1 MTAMN
6 KAFTK
11 SYSKTLDNLSAP
23 LPTLWSKYQYDE
35 VGTDYG
41 AEGDEVFDTVF
52 HQGSLSRHVVRVIAN
67 AQEMLVLCS
76 FLLADEDV
84 EQALLQAEKRGVRIY
99 CLIAAEARLDR
110 EDPEGEFDEKVLAQH
125 KAMLKKLAGKV
136 MFRTSSS
143 FHAKVVLADPFTSA
157 ASGVLLTANLTT
169 DAMRRNEELL
179 LKLKTN
185 EVKQLAEYLKWAIW
199 EVAEH
204 ESIKSGN
211 FDAVKPA
218 DKVEHPGEMFP
229 VISTTS
235 QRQQISEQA
244 LTMING
250 ARSDILVSCFGWDL
264 DHKVVQALITKAK
277 AGVSV
282 TVFSRIR
289 PAAMPALEAL
299 TKAGATVLGFKWLHA
314 KALVV
319 DWENAMVMSANF
331 QKHGLDE
338 GFELGVQFDDERV
351 EGLVALLKHWQSK
364 AWWLL
369 QADVTVGEVLG
380 QVRLWDGKSFVD
392 DVIQELK
399 LLDQV
404 QRTAAST
411 EQLVVD
417 MPAVP
422 ESGCF
427 PHLAHELR
435 RDWVVCA
442 PGLAKGAKEQF
453 QPVPKDKEQQK
464 GGGKKSKT
472 KPVPYNPPVY
482 QEPSGRKVVAIK
494 SPSQLQAAVALKTE
508 LKLAAVVVE

>member
-169 DAMRRNEELL
+169 DAMKRNEELL

-185 EVKQLAEYLKWAIW
+185 EVKQLAEYLKWAMW

-204 ESIKSGN
+204 ESIKSGR
-211 FDAVKPA
+211 FDAVKPV
-218 DKVEHPGEMFP
+218 DKVEHPHEMLP
-229 VISTTS
+229 VIATTS

-244 LTMING
+244 LAMING
-250 ARSDILVSCFGWDL
+250 ARSGILASCFGWDL
-264 DHKVVQALITKAK
+264 EHKVVQALISKAK

-289 PAAMPALEAL
+289 PAAIPALEAL
-299 TKAGATVLGFKWLHA
+299 TKAGATVLGFEWLHA
-314 KALVV
+314 KALVI
-319 DWENAMVMSANF
+319 DGQKAMVMSANF

-338 GFELGVQFDDERV
+338 GFELGVLFDDDRL
-351 EGLVALLKHWQSK
+351 GDLIALLKHWQSQ
-364 AWWLL
+364 ARWQL
-369 QADVTVGEVLG
+369 QTDVTVGEVVG
-380 QVRLWDGKSFVD
+380 QVQLWNGKSFTEAE
-392 DVIQELK
+392 IQQQLT
-399 LLDQV
+399 LDLGSV
-404 QRTAAST
+404 KAFSADN
-411 EQLVVD
+411 LVAKE
-417 MPAVP
+417 PP
-422 ESGCF
+422 LPKSEKT
-427 PHLAHELR
+427 PHLAHEI
-435 RDWVVCA
+435 DCKWIVSA
-442 PGLAKGAKEQF
+442 PSLGQGAKQQF
-453 QPVPKDKEQQK
+453 QPAPKEQPRD
-464 GGGKKSKT
+464 GGKKSK
-472 KPVPYNPPVY
+472 PEQIPYNPPVY
-482 QEPSGRKVVAIK
+482 REPNGRKVVVIN
-494 SPSQLQAAVALKTE
+494 SPEQLQKAVALKAD
-508 LKLAAVVVE
+508 LQLAAVVVE